1 MAGAPAR
8 PSILQAQRTSASE
21 ALDVRFPPIA
31 DIRHQHQSAR
41 MKAGFLCISLLVAAG
56 CASVPAYHSRAAV
69 LAVDEQQRAM
79 VAAADVSGL
88 QRLAHPNLRI
98 NAPGGRVLTR
108 EQFLA
113 NMRSGE
119 IAAEAFERTAEDVSV
134 SGNVAVVMGRE
145 VFTPVA
151 SSELGRIFGVKPLQR
166 RYTNVYVWQQG
177 RWLWLARQANVV
189 AGRRP

>member
-1 MAGAPAR
+1 MALSHLASAPSVASLTAR
-8 PSILQAQRTSASE
+8 RVKAPLLCALLSLQAA
-21 ALDVRFPPIA
+21 
-31 DIRHQHQSAR
+31 
-41 MKAGFLCISLLVAAG
+41 
-56 CASVPAYHSRAAV
+56 CATVPVDRDRANV

-79 VAAADVSGL
+79 VAAADVGGL
-88 QRLAHPNLRI
+88 DRLAHPNLRI

-119 IAAEAFERTAEDVSV
+119 IAAERFERTAEDVSV
-134 SGNVAVVMGRE
+134 SGNVAVVMGHE

-151 SSELGRIFGVKPLQR
+151 SSELGRTFGAKPLQR
-166 RYTNVYVWQQG
+166 RYTNVYVRQHG

-189 AGRRP
+189 AAPRP